1 MISEAIT
8 KQIDSVYV
16 SGIGVDANAHTDVWR
31 FLKLQIGDAHVA
43 DPLMVEVAAGA
54 VDPPGFQKSK
64 LCVGQSPPLR
74 RQMAIPS
81 AAVAWRGPGA
91 EPFVVDLDRDITWPV
106 GTVHGGFGA
115 GFKGKVQPVDLA
127 ADAVDDRKTVFKEA
141 LLKPQKLRFKAL
153 R

>member
-1 MISEAIT
+1 MIPEAIP

-16 SGIGVDANAHTDVWR
+16 SGIGVDANTHTDVWR

-81 AAVAWRGPGA
+81 AAVVRRGPGA
-91 EPFVVDLDRDITWPV
+91 EPFVVDLDRDITGQLAPV
-106 GTVHGGFGA
+106 IEGLEQASKERFSQSILLPMLSMIE
-115 GFKGKVQPVDLA
+115 KRYS
-127 ADAVDDRKTVFKEA
+127 RK
-141 LLKPQKLRFKAL
+141 PC
-153 R
+153 

>member
-1 MISEAIT
+1 MIPEAIP

-16 SGIGVDANAHTDVWR
+16 SGIGVDADAHTDVWR

-74 RQMAIPS
+74 RQMAVPS
-81 AAVAWRGPGA
+81 AAVADT
-91 EPFVVDLDRDITWPV
+91 PFNVLPFAVWESTLPV
-106 GTVHGGFGA
+106 PLFS
-115 GFKGKVQPVDLA
+115 
-127 ADAVDDRKTVFKEA
+127 
-141 LLKPQKLRFKAL
+141 
-153 R
+153 